1 MLDLHPGMTVSF
13 ATSIELP
20 LLVLRKSRLHVH
32 ELVHHVVAQD
42 HHLGVCEHLDTLL
55 RIQVH

>member
-32 ELVHHVVAQD
+32 ELVHHVVA
-42 HHLGVCEHLDTLL
+42 
-55 RIQVH
+55 